1 MVAGGLGKTG
11 GFDLD
16 FARSSDGLDV
26 KSGWGWGG
34 KDCWVEASVIL
45 LVIPAAT

>member
-16 FARSSDGLDV
+16 FARLRDGLDV

-34 KDCWVEASVIL
+34 KCQR
-45 LVIPAAT
+45 